1 MRSASVSMVAV
12 MTCVS
17 GYSVQAGPLLMSNN
31 PTHFLSTAS
40 LSKPYRPSY
49 LIGESYMNKFAKYLL
64 LAACAVGFQLTQSS
78 TASAGCGPRQ
88 VYSSSMGQCVPIA
101 LGAGTRV
108 FIPHGCPANLDRTC
122 MRLPNGL
129 LVNCRCVS

>member
-1 MRSASVSMVAV
+1 
-12 MTCVS
+12 
-17 GYSVQAGPLLMSNN
+17 
-31 PTHFLSTAS
+31 
-40 LSKPYRPSY
+40 
-49 LIGESYMNKFAKYLL
+49 MNKFAKYLL
-64 LAACAVGFQLTQSS
+64 LAASAVGFQLTQSS
-78 TASAGCGPRQ
+78 TATAQSCGPRQ
-88 VYSSSMGQCVPIA
+88 VWSGSMRQCVPIA